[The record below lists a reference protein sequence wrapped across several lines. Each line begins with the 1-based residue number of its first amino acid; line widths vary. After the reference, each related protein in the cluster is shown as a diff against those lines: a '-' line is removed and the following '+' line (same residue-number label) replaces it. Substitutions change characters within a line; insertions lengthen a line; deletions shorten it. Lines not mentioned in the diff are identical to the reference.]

1 MRKRAIDKTD
11 PAVLA
16 EYGNGYYPLRW
27 VYDKGEMADNGNYI
41 EPQAIS
47 VRHGVCGDPRQVQR
61 LTVVVWLT
69 VVVVYVRVI
78 VLSAAVRIRQ

>member
-1 MRKRAIDKTD
+1 MIRRNNRDYPNLEQCPQCYNAGGEVTVRKRGIDKTD

-47 VRHGVCGDPRQVQR
+47 VRHGVCGDPRQVR
-61 LTVVVWLT
+61 
-69 VVVVYVRVI
+69 
-78 VLSAAVRIRQ
+78 